1 MRHETTRRAGL
12 ATALAL
18 LLATPVLAQHREYYI
33 RGKVLDT
40 QQEPIPGVEISLR
53 DRSSSRKYDLKTDKK
68 GVFKFAGL
76 PHGIYEVTF
85 TKEGYSP
92 KPTEWNFETPQDT
105 MQRVEVPDVV
115 LVSQAQIQEALRF
128 QEAEARFKEAEAEF
142 KEAAGKVREGDLDG
156 AIVSLQGFLEKNPE
170 NPNALFLLGVSY
182 ARKKR
187 CQEAVDTLTR
197 ATELSPEVPVAHFEL
212 GLCYRELGDLPKALE
227 AYDAATQADPANAD
241 SAYNAGLILFETNR
255 IDEAL
260 VRFEKALASKPEDPE
275 LLEMAGRCY
284 IHQTKFD
291 SAVEHLERARA
302 ASTDPDK
309 IAFLEELISQT
320 KALVQ

>member
-1 MRHETTRRAGL
+1 MRHETAKGVGL
-12 ATALAL
+12 VTALSL
-18 LLATPVLAQHREYYI
+18 LLATPVLTQYREYYI
-33 RGKVLDT
+33 RGRVLDT
-40 QQEPIPGVEISLR
+40 QKEPIPGVEISLR
-53 DRSSSRKYDLKTDKK
+53 DTATSRRYQLKTDKK
-68 GVFKFAGL
+68 GVFKLAGL

-85 TKEGYSP
+85 TKERYLP
-92 KPTEWNFETPQDT
+92 KQAEWNFETTQKT
-105 MQRVEVPDVV
+105 MLRVEVPDVV
-115 LVSQAQIQEALRF
+115 LVSQAQIQEAQRF

-142 KEAAGKVREGDLDG
+142 KEAAEKVRDGDLDG
-156 AIVSLQGFLEKNPE
+156 AITSLQGFLEKNPE

-182 ARKKR
+182 ARNKL

-212 GLCYRELGDLPKALE
+212 GVCYRELGDLPKALE
-227 AYDAATQADPANAD
+227 AYDKATQADPANAD

-260 VRFEKALASKPEDPE
+260 VRFEKGLASKPDDPE

-284 IHQTKFD
+284 VHQAKLEA
-291 SAVEHLERARA
+291 AVEHFEKARA
-302 ASTDPDK
+302 ATTDPDK